1 MVCAQGNR
9 WRSLGAHIEDLA
21 TEIAV
26 RSSFRVS
33 TTKKR
38 WRYRGSGLPV
48 GQLLKML
55 ANEDIDLATFK
66 QLTKHVVGCDEDVPI
81 ELGED
86 DPPATEAE
94 APAPE
99 TNAAATAPAAAAHV
113 PTAVEGDSDSED
125 KDDEEEEEAEDDDD
139 DDAEEA
145 AAARAPLPWGEA
157 EAEAE
162 AERRRRWR
170 SSRRRR
176 SRGHGEMA
184 PFLPS

>member
-1 MVCAQGNR
+1 M
-9 WRSLGAHIEDLA
+9 ED
-21 TEIAV
+21 TD
-26 RSSFRVS
+26 
-33 TTKKR
+33 
-38 WRYRGSGLPV
+38 SGLPV
-48 GQLLKML
+48 RQLLKML

-94 APAPE
+94 APEPE

-162 AERRRRWR
+162 AEEVEEQPPAKKQRTWGDGPLFAFVTKHAPPAAKIAAFSYVLRADHLQDGERLRRLLLL
-170 SSRRRR
+170 
-176 SRGHGEMA
+176 GLA
-184 PFLPS
+184 